1 MKKVIAI
8 LLLAL
13 AAAALLTGCFGAD
26 PKVERAGKKLMESY
40 LSEHYKKARLGACD
54 QLVAR
59 PEGTRLEGTPW
70 VHGDFTADDGTKY
83 SYYVNTEDGSIYTAE
98 RIGELS
104 AATAEALAE
113 ALDLPAGSVVTYT
126 YPIPMPEGK
135 PLHGLLPVSIGD
147 MGQFLAEA
155 LHSEDVMLRITAGG
169 PVALSE
175 AEVQALL
182 ADLSGVKL
190 EWRQLSEI
198 PAQADAADYDFW
210 DALEDTPVRVETP
223 DYREQPR

>member
-1 MKKVIAI
+1 MKKTVRI

-13 AAAALLTGCFGAD
+13 AAALLLSGCFGAD

-40 LSEHYKKARLGACD
+40 LSEHYKRARVGAYD
-54 QLVAR
+54 QLVDR

-83 SYYVNTEDGSIYTAE
+83 YFWVNTADGSIFTDE
-98 RIGELS
+98 RKAELS
-104 AATAEALAE
+104 AVTAEALAE
-113 ALDLPAGSVVTYT
+113 ALDLPGGSVVAYT
-126 YPIPMPEGK
+126 YPIPVLADET
-135 PLHGLLPVSIGD
+135 LHGLLPVDIGD
-147 MGQFLAEA
+147 MGRFLAEA

-175 AEVQALL
+175 AEAQSLL
-182 ADLSGVKL
+182 EGLSGVKL
-190 EWRQLSEI
+190 EWHKLDTV
-198 PAQADAADYDFW
+198 PGQADAADYDFW

-223 DYREQPR
+223 DYRERAT